1 MTAPRKPLPE
11 PPIDQVIRLLA
22 QAAGIAQRKRMGS
35 MVRTHIAIALMHAFD
50 KAEMLRA
57 RKLRG

>member
-1 MTAPRKPLPE
+1 MTAKPLPE

-22 QAAGIAQRKRMGS
+22 QAAGIAQRRRMG
-35 MVRTHIAIALMHAFD
+35 VVLLRQIGNALDWACNE
-50 KAEMLRA
+50 AERLRA